1 MTTVND
7 YRLICWA
14 LGAHVLLKDAL
25 SSKLGQMWVL
35 AKEHLHQEALF
46 FIFSIF
52 KYACSASSFFFL
64 EWLWVEKQ
72 TCILHQ
78 FKGSLSEKLF
88 GYQLHHH
95 LTITFR
101 TASICLTEVHFTRG
115 NPGWWK
121 WGAVTT
127 PNRIW
132 VFSHHVVV
140 FLESG
145 LVWSRKGDTVHTNCH
160 GC

>member
-1 MTTVND
+1 MITGLYVG
-7 YRLICWA
+7 L
-14 LGAHVLLKDAL
+14 LGHMFCLKMLCPQSWGKCGFWQRNIFIKKLFSLFFWSLNMLVL
-25 SSKLGQMWVL
+25 Q
-35 AKEHLHQEALF
+35 ALF
-46 FIFSIF
+46 F
-52 KYACSASSFFFL
+52 L
-64 EWLWVEKQ
+64 PEWLWVEKQ

-145 LVWSRKGDTVHTNCH
+145 LVWSCKGDTVHTNYH

>member
-52 KYACSASSFFFL
+52 KYACSASSFFFQNDFGL
-64 EWLWVEKQ
+64 KNKPAFF
-72 TCILHQ
+72 I
-78 FKGSLSEKLF
+78 SLRDL
-88 GYQLHHH
+88 
-95 LTITFR
+95 
-101 TASICLTEVHFTRG
+101 CLK
-115 NPGWWK
+115 NYL
-121 WGAVTT
+121 VT
-127 PNRIW
+127 NYIII
-132 VFSHHVVV
+132 
-140 FLESG
+140 
-145 LVWSRKGDTVHTNCH
+145 
-160 GC
+160 